1 MNFHIDG
8 FQKSPCTII
17 IYFFVSGK
25 PEFKDLLLKPDREQ
39 KSIKIVGYKVNVKL
53 AHQVLS
59 DKVEALSREARRKSE
74 TRKVKSVEKLTVLEI
89 QGTFSAICRKY
100 GDMKIHVD
108 GNEVTVEGDPAD
120 IPNAF
125 IEMYS
130 ECDKVEPVEFK
141 HLKSREWVQFAKHE
155 ATVKHIQK
163 KLDQKHVPG
172 SWEICGTTINVYVAS
187 DGDSKLINDTI
198 HESVMEESIQVD
210 KSSTDLLNSEVW
222 GDFLLDNKKKFRD
235 RVEVFTKKQQMVVV
249 VGTDDIVPH
258 VSKLIKEFLDSKT
271 VKTVTVHCEPVVLD
285 FISECWT
292 ESDFSEIQSSDVVI
306 KTKGKL

>member
-1 MNFHIDG
+1 M
-8 FQKSPCTII
+8 
-17 IYFFVSGK
+17 
-25 PEFKDLLLKPDREQ
+25 
-39 KSIKIVGYKVNVKL
+39 GYKVNVKL

-130 ECDKVEPVEFK
+130 ECDKVEPVEYK
-141 HLKSREWVQFAKHE
+141 HLKSREWVQFAKQE

-163 KLDQKHVPG
+163 KLDQKHIRG

-187 DGDSKLINDTI
+187 DGNSKLINDTI
-198 HESVMEESIQVD
+198 LESVIEESIQVD

-235 RVEVFTKKQQMVVV
+235 KMDVFTKKQQMVVV

-271 VKTVTVHCEPVVLD
+271 VKTVTVHCEPVVLE
-285 FISECWT
+285 FISECWS
-292 ESDFSEIQSSDVVI
+292 ESDFLEIQSSDVVI
-306 KTKGKL
+306 KTKGIV